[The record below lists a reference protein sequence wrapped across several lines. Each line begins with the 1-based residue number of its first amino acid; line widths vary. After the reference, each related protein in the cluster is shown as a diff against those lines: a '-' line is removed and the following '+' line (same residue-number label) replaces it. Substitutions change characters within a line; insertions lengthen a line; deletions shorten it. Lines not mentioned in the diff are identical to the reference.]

1 MGRGDGEKGS
11 PFPLPSRS
19 ISNTLMASSGLRQR
33 NSLAGSVWRRWRPGE
48 FWGHRQRA
56 GWRKGEVLSAGILL
70 PSRRTAAFLFGAAS
84 VSSGPGGVTA
94 AFISANL
101 LRSS

>member
-1 MGRGDGEKGS
+1 M
-11 PFPLPSRS
+11 
-19 ISNTLMASSGLRQR
+19 
-33 NSLAGSVWRRWRPGE
+33 
-48 FWGHRQRA
+48 
-56 GWRKGEVLSAGILL
+56 LSAGILL